1 MESKTIEYGIIL
13 LYKYKVE
20 YTEVIYRL
28 LSTFITHKT
37 FGQDIYIFLIYIS
50 FTAMISRVQ
59 KILIQSHFE
68 SIQITQSKDKVYS
81 NT

>member
-50 FTAMISRVQ
+50 FTAMISRV
-59 KILIQSHFE
+59 
-68 SIQITQSKDKVYS
+68 
-81 NT
+81 